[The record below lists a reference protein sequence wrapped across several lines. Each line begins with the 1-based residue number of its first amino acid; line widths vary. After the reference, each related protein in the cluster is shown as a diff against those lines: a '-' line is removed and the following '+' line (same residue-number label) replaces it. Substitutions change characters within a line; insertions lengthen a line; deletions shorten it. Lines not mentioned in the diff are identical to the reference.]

1 MVSRLLTVLE
11 NLDGPPQLGVSHAA
25 LKDEFMQTA
34 DVLDA
39 MGGLVAQLKIYAA
52 KLPPIVHLSA
62 VPTGVKPKLE
72 AVEEYEEI
80 VSRFRNQSAG
90 TPYRGLN
97 ELFVESLEAFEVGRL
112 LGSVQPLLSV
122 LDHLERM
129 QRDKEID
136 IGRIDEKRTGE
147 YRSALNKIL
156 PGNKPEL
163 DGAGRG
169 M

>member
-1 MVSRLLTVLE
+1 
-11 NLDGPPQLGVSHAA
+11 
-25 LKDEFMQTA
+25 MQTA

-39 MGGLVAQLKIYAA
+39 MGGLVAQLKLYAA
-52 KLPPIVHLSA
+52 KLPPIVYLSA
-62 VPTGVKPKLE
+62 VPTGVKPKFE

-80 VSRFRNQSAG
+80 VSRFRSQSAG

-129 QRDKEID
+129 QRDKEIET
-136 IGRIDEKRTGE
+136 GRIDEKRTGE

>member
-1 MVSRLLTVLE
+1 
-11 NLDGPPQLGVSHAA
+11 
-25 LKDEFMQTA
+25 MQTA

-39 MGGLVAQLKIYAA
+39 IGGLVAQLKMYAA

-80 VSRFRNQSAG
+80 VSRFRSQSAG
-90 TPYRGLN
+90 TPYKGLN
-97 ELFVESLEAFEVGRL
+97 ELLVESLEAFEVGRL
-112 LGSVQPLLSV
+112 LGSAQPLLSV
-122 LDHLERM
+122 LDHLDRM
-129 QRDKEID
+129 QRDKEIE

-147 YRSALNKIL
+147 YRSTLNKIL

>member
-1 MVSRLLTVLE
+1 
-11 NLDGPPQLGVSHAA
+11 
-25 LKDEFMQTA
+25 MQTA

-39 MGGLVAQLKIYAA
+39 MGGLVAQLKMYAA
-52 KLPPIVHLSA
+52 NLPPIVHLSA

-80 VSRFRNQSAG
+80 VSRFRSQSSG
-90 TPYRGLN
+90 TPYKVLN
-97 ELFVESLEAFEVGRL
+97 ELFVESLEAYEVGRL

-122 LDHLERM
+122 LDHLDRM
-129 QRDKEID
+129 QRDKEIE
-136 IGRIDEKRTGE
+136 IGRIDEKRRNE
-147 YRSALNKIL
+147 YRSILNKIL

>member
-1 MVSRLLTVLE
+1 
-11 NLDGPPQLGVSHAA
+11 
-25 LKDEFMQTA
+25 MQTA

-39 MGGLVAQLKIYAA
+39 MGGLVAQLKMYAA

-62 VPTGVKPKLE
+62 VPTGVKPKFE
-72 AVEEYEEI
+72 TVEEYEEI
-80 VSRFRNQSAG
+80 VSRFRSQSAG
-90 TPYRGLN
+90 TPYKGLN

-129 QRDKEID
+129 QRDKEIE

-147 YRSALNKIL
+147 YRSTLNKIL

-163 DGAGRG
+163 DGAGWG

>member
-1 MVSRLLTVLE
+1 
-11 NLDGPPQLGVSHAA
+11 
-25 LKDEFMQTA
+25 MQTA

-39 MGGLVAQLKIYAA
+39 MGGLIAQLKIYAA
-52 KLPPIVHLSA
+52 KLPPIIHLSA
-62 VPTGVKPKLE
+62 VPAGVKPKFE
-72 AVEEYEEI
+72 AIEEYEEI
-80 VSRFRNQSAG
+80 VSRFRSQSAG
-90 TPYRGLN
+90 TPYKGLN
-97 ELFVESLEAFEVGRL
+97 TLLVESLESFEVGRL

-122 LDHLERM
+122 LDHMERM
-129 QRDKEID
+129 QRDKEIE
-136 IGRIDEKRTGE
+136 IGRIDEKRAGE

>member
-1 MVSRLLTVLE
+1 
-11 NLDGPPQLGVSHAA
+11 
-25 LKDEFMQTA
+25 MQTA

-39 MGGLVAQLKIYAA
+39 FGGLLSQLKAYAA
-52 KLPPIVHLSA
+52 KLPPIVHLTA

-72 AVEEYEEI
+72 AVEEFEEI
-80 VSRFRNQSAG
+80 LSRFRTQAAG
-90 TPYRGLN
+90 TVYKTLN
-97 ELFVESLEAFEVGRL
+97 PLCVEALEAFEVGNL
-112 LGSVQPLLSV
+112 LGAVQPLLAI

-129 QRDKEID
+129 QRDKEVEV
-136 IGRIDEKRTGE
+136 GRLDEKRIAE
-147 YRSALNKIL
+147 YRVGLHKIL

>member
-1 MVSRLLTVLE
+1 
-11 NLDGPPQLGVSHAA
+11 
-25 LKDEFMQTA
+25 MQTA

-39 MGGLVAQLKIYAA
+39 IGGLVAQLKNYAA
-52 KLPPIVHLSA
+52 KLPPIVHLSV
-62 VPTGVKPKLE
+62 VPTGVKPTLE

-80 VSRFRNQSAG
+80 VSRFRSQSAVS
-90 TPYRGLN
+90 PYKTLN

-112 LGSVQPLLSV
+112 LGSVHPLLSV

-136 IGRIDEKRTGE
+136 VGRIDEKRTAE
-147 YRSALNKIL
+147 YRSVLNRIL

>member
-1 MVSRLLTVLE
+1 
-11 NLDGPPQLGVSHAA
+11 
-25 LKDEFMQTA
+25 MQTA
-34 DVLDA
+34 DVLDTL
-39 MGGLVAQLKIYAA
+39 GGLVAQLKMYAA

-80 VSRFRNQSAG
+80 VSRFRSQSAG
-90 TPYRGLN
+90 TPYKGLN

-112 LGSVQPLLSV
+112 LGSVQPLLSA
-122 LDHLERM
+122 LDHLELM

-136 IGRIDEKRTGE
+136 IGRSDEKRAGE
-147 YRSALNKIL
+147 YRSVLNKIL

>member
-1 MVSRLLTVLE
+1 
-11 NLDGPPQLGVSHAA
+11 
-25 LKDEFMQTA
+25 MQTA
-34 DVLDA
+34 DLLDV

-52 KLPPIVHLSA
+52 KLPQIVHLSA
-62 VPTGVKPKLE
+62 VSTGVKPTFE
-72 AVEEYEEI
+72 SVEEYEEI
-80 VSRFRNQSAG
+80 VSRFRSQSAR
-90 TPYRGLN
+90 TPYKALN

-112 LGSVQPLLSV
+112 LGSVHPLLSV

-129 QRDKEID
+129 QRDKEVD
-136 IGRIDEKRTGE
+136 IGRIDEKRTSE
-147 YRSALNKIL
+147 YRSVLNKIL

>member
-1 MVSRLLTVLE
+1 
-11 NLDGPPQLGVSHAA
+11 
-25 LKDEFMQTA
+25 MQTG

-39 MGGLVAQLKIYAA
+39 IGGLSSQLKSYAA
-52 KLPPIVHLSA
+52 KLPAIVHLTL
-62 VPTGVKPKLE
+62 VPTGIKPKPE
-72 AVEEYEEI
+72 AVDDYEAI

-90 TPYRGLN
+90 TAYKGLN
-97 ELFVESLEAFEVGRL
+97 EAFVESLEAFEVGKL
-112 LGSVQPLLSV
+112 LGSVQPLLAV

-129 QRDKEID
+129 QRDKEITAD
-136 IGRIDEKRTGE
+136 QTDVRRIAE
-147 YRSALNKIL
+147 YRAGLHKIL